1 MLSSSSSI
9 RWWFHAF
16 TWFLLDRRPRLLTL
30 SSIRWRFHA
39 FSHGCC
45 MIKKPLPCK
54 IQWVVPLS
62 CSSRNSYRILLF
74 LCFIFFFFCFF
85 FGVHRVHPMYLDA
98 LLLWRLFIK
107 LYYCVSKRKS
117 FCKNGFFLNLN
128 CWFVHLCHFGLA
140 KIKCSTSFKVGFIFC
155 IECRGYALFSGKWA
169 KETIC

>member
-1 MLSSSSSI
+1 MTISCFFPWLLHDQKTTSLQNSMSRSSQLFLKKFLSH
-9 RWWFHAF
+9 F
-16 TWFLLDRRPRLLTL
+16 
-30 SSIRWRFHA
+30 
-39 FSHGCC
+39 
-45 MIKKPLPCK
+45 
-54 IQWVVPLS
+54 VVPL
-62 CSSRNSYRILLF
+62 LH
-74 LCFIFFFFCFF
+74 FFFFFFF

-155 IECRGYALFSGKWA
+155 IECRGYALFSGK
-169 KETIC
+169 